1 MNSLLCKLLLP
12 IATSGAFSAFLPR
25 PCVKVFC
32 VPNVLHSDS
41 FKAST
46 KFFYNVVLTSLSL
59 YQAVGILRELTWSS
73 FYLWLQAQ
81 CLMQRRHSVNIFWMT
96 CPQWVTQLTKKAKIP
111 FVHITVYIHFFV
123 VLIQLSFGL
132 KRSSFYLFIVHH
144 FFRFGQS
151 FSPDKMVFFYLL
163 FKSLS
168 LFSKEYFASSNC
180 IISNMYY
187 PAINFFIQVINNNSG
202 QDILH
207 DIYLLLL
214 RIAVIPSL
222 VLLTGLQT
230 PQERHH
236 SSLIFIFP

>member
-1 MNSLLCKLLLP
+1 MVIFLSLAPSTVPDAEEALCKHLLNDLS
-12 IATSGAFSAFLPR
+12 TM
-25 PCVKVFC
+25 
-32 VPNVLHSDS
+32 SDT
-41 FKAST
+41 AD
-46 KFFYNVVLTSLSL
+46 
-59 YQAVGILRELTWSS
+59 
-73 FYLWLQAQ
+73 
-81 CLMQRRHSVNIFWMT
+81 
-96 CPQWVTQLTKKAKIP
+96 KKTKIP
-111 FVHITVYIHFFV
+111 FVHVTVYIHFFV

-214 RIAVIPSL
+214 RITVIPSL